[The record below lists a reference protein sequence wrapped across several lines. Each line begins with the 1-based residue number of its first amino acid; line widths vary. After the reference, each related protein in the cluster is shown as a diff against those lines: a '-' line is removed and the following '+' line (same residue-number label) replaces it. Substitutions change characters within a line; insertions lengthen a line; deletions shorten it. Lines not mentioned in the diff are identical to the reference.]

1 LVGDPKPTAERT
13 LNDPETVAEWVSI
26 LQAQVS
32 RFLSDEG
39 DNAVLVANNLDWTK
53 GLSAIEFLRDIGKYF
68 RVGTMIKKD
77 AVAARLNSEAGISYT
92 EFSYQIL
99 QGLDFLELHKQY
111 DCMLQTGGSD
121 QWGNLTSGT
130 DLVHK
135 ALGKTVHAFGT
146 PLITNSDGTKF
157 GKSEGNAIWLDAE
170 LTSPWAMYQ
179 FWLNTDDRD
188 VIDRLKVFTFLSRA
202 EIEALEQKVRDE
214 PHAREAQRTLAH
226 HVTSIVH
233 GEEEAL
239 AVAAAA
245 TALFGKDS
253 LSEIPEGVFAQALAE
268 LPSAEVN
275 ADTPVAQALVDTG
288 LCGSLSEARRAIG
301 QGGVSINNEPVSD
314 EGALVGG
321 PRPPVPNLLLLKR
334 GKKTLASLTLG

>member
-1 LVGDPKPTAERT
+1 
-13 LNDPETVAEWVSI
+13 
-26 LQAQVS
+26 
-32 RFLSDEG
+32 
-39 DNAVLVANNLDWTK
+39 
-53 GLSAIEFLRDIGKYF
+53 
-68 RVGTMIKKD
+68 M
-77 AVAARLNSEAGISYT
+77 
-92 EFSYQIL
+92 
-99 QGLDFLELHKQY
+99 
-111 DCMLQTGGSD
+111 
-121 QWGNLTSGT
+121 
-130 DLVHK
+130 HK
-135 ALGKTVHAFGT
+135 ALGTTVHAFGT

-202 EIEALEQKVRDE
+202 EIESLEQKVRDE
-214 PHAREAQRTLAH
+214 PHVREAQRTLAH

-288 LCGSLSEARRAIG
+288 LCSSLSDARRAIG

-334 GKKTLASLTLG
+334 GKKTIASLTLG